1 VAQLVAGD
9 EAGEVGGDGA
19 VAAGWEEVTGRLTS
33 ADHFKNMLWVLR
45 FYKLCAMSHY
55 VYYCVKKKTCFL
67 MFRSISF
74 AWHSLLVVSI

>member
-33 ADHFKNMLWVLR
+33 QLTILKI
-45 FYKLCAMSHY
+45 
-55 VYYCVKKKTCFL
+55 CFG
-67 MFRSISF
+67 F
-74 AWHSLLVVSI
+74 